1 MFVKQVYRSANT
13 SRRRTL
19 HRHYGQLSSVHLQN
33 TKDIILEHVFNS
45 NNYNNNNNNNFFAHW
60 YFIPRD
66 LEISKV

>member
-13 SRRRTL
+13 S
-19 HRHYGQLSSVHLQN
+19 
-33 TKDIILEHVFNS
+33 ILEHVFNS
-45 NNYNNNNNNNFFAHW
+45 NNYNNNNNNNNNFFAHW